1 MRNKFLLFTILF
13 SLLGSISSPAKADD
27 LSNVNLWARKDM
39 QEHMVTSYA
48 LTFTSYMIYRKKLE
62 MSPEDS
68 VLLSALTGIALG
80 FIRDKFIF
88 KHDNIG
94 EYMKANAIGT
104 TASVFLTYSIQF

>member
-27 LSNVNLWARKDM
+27 LSNVNLWAR
-39 QEHMVTSYA
+39 MVTSYA